1 MERLTTQIINA
12 IRQTPEGTLLRATAL
27 LHLGSRAAIDQALS
41 RLVKRSVLMRVGR
54 GLYVLPVETRFGN
67 LAPLTQALMEQLGE
81 QTGEI
86 IVSSGAA
93 AANRLGLT
101 TQVPVQ
107 EIYLTSGR
115 SRAMRLGNRVV
126 QLRHAKKWELSFARR
141 AAGEALRALGAI
153 GPAGLDAALQK
164 LRATLPETEFR
175 VLLSGAIQPP
185 GWMAAALSRQRA
197 LG

>member
-12 IRQTPEGTLLRATAL
+12 IQQTPEGTLVRATGF
-27 LHLGSRAAIDQALS
+27 LHLGSRAAIDQSLA

-54 GLYVLPVETRFGN
+54 GIYVLPVETRFGK
-67 LAPLTQALMEQLGE
+67 LAPSTQALMEQLGE

-93 AANRLGLT
+93 AANQLGLT

-126 QLRHAKKWELSFARR
+126 QLRHAKTWELSFARR

-153 GPAGLDAALQK
+153 GPTGLDAALAK
-164 LRATLPETEFR
+164 LRATLPEAEFR
-175 VLLSGAIQPP
+175 MLLSGAIQPP

>member
-12 IRQTPEGTLLRATAL
+12 IRQRPEGTLLRATTL
-27 LHLGSRAAIDQALS
+27 LHLGSRAAIDQSLS

-54 GLYVLPVETRFGN
+54 GLYVLPVETRFGK

-115 SRAMRLGNRVV
+115 SRAMHLGNRVV
-126 QLRHAKKWELSFARR
+126 HLRRAKKWELSFARR

-153 GPAGLDAALQK
+153 GPNGLDAALGK
-164 LRATLPETEFR
+164 LRATLPETEFSL
-175 VLLSGAIQPP
+175 LLSGAIQPP